1 METATLREKLHAIID
16 NSPTEK
22 LEEIYYLINVEEYS
36 DTLKSELDEEYSAYQ
51 KDGETL
57 SKEEIDTMIAQLLY
71 KKK

>member
-22 LEEIYYLINVEEYS
+22 LEEIYQLINVEDYS
-36 DTLKSELDEEYSAYQ
+36 DIFKSELDEEYSSCQ

-57 SKEEIDTMIAQLLY
+57 SKKEIDTMITELLH

>member
-22 LEEIYYLINVEEYS
+22 LEEIYQLINVEDYS
-36 DTLKSELDEEYSAYQ
+36 DIFKSELDEEYSSYQ

-57 SKEEIDTMIAQLLY
+57 SKKEIDTMITELLH